1 MSQEALNIIQTIFEI
16 AIVPLLGVLVPYV
29 IKLIRTKSQEIQDKT
44 NNELVNKYIDLITDT
59 VVNCVI
65 ATNQTYV
72 ESIKNSGS
80 FDAEAQKEA
89 FNKTLASVKTILGE
103 DMLAFISEMFGDVET
118 YLTVLIETAVNENK

>member
-1 MSQEALNIIQTIFEI
+1 MSQEVLNIIQTIFEI

>member
-1 MSQEALNIIQTIFEI
+1 MSQETLSIIQTIFEI
-16 AIVPLLGVLVPYV
+16 AIVPLLGVLVPYI